1 MAMRPSIFSFR
12 ASPMTMERTK
22 QQAIAFLLG
31 AVLVGGVVGFSAD
44 RMIRHEDTTITE
56 KRKAMYDDLDMTPA
70 QRVAMDSLFDARN
83 CEYDAIFRP
92 IQPALDSLRTAT
104 RDKMNQILSAEQRS
118 RLDVRRKD
126 DDTHRAE
133 ERTRIQA
140 ACRGR

>member
-1 MAMRPSIFSFR
+1 MA
-12 ASPMTMERTK
+12 MERTK

-44 RMIRHEDTTITE
+44 RMIRHEDTTIAE

-83 CEYDAIFRP
+83 CQYDAIFRP
-92 IQPALDSLRTAT
+92 IQPALDSLRTTT
-104 RDKMNQILSAEQRS
+104 RDKMDQILTASQRS

-133 ERTRIQA
+133 ERNRIQS

>member
-1 MAMRPSIFSFR
+1 MDRP
-12 ASPMTMERTK
+12 K

-44 RMIRHEDTTITE
+44 RMMRHEDTSIAE

-70 QRVAMDSLFDARN
+70 QRTAMDSLFDARN
-83 CEYDAIFRP
+83 CQYDAIFRP

-104 RDKMNQILSAEQRS
+104 RDKMNQILTADQRS

-126 DDTHRAE
+126 DDAHRAE
-133 ERTRIQA
+133 ERNRIQA